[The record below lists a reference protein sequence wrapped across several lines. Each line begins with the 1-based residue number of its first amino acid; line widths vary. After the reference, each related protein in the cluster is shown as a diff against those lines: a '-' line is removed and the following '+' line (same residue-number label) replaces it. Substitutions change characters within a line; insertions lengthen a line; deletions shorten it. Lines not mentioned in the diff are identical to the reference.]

1 MSRLPAGPLTFLL
14 SDIEG
19 STQLWDSNPQAMRRA
34 LEQHDALVSGA
45 IKQHRGTVHRDRG
58 EGDSFF
64 ATFRS
69 ARDAVAAACT
79 TQRALHKAAWPEN
92 AIVRVRIAINSGEA
106 EPDFWHPIIN
116 RCARLRTLAHGGQT
130 LLSAATEALVR
141 DTLPRGASLRSLGEQ
156 RLRDLSRPERVF
168 QLLHPDLPADFPALP
183 SLGAFPNNLPIQL
196 TSFIGREGD
205 LAKVREL
212 LLRASLLTLTGA
224 AGCGKTRMAI
234 QVAADVLDCFVDGV
248 WLVDLAPVA
257 NPALVVQSMA
267 STLCLREQPGSTILQ
282 TLIAH
287 LQPRRSLLILDNCE
301 HVVEACARLAEEL
314 LHACPSLK
322 VLATSREA
330 LNVGGEIAWRVP
342 SLSLP
347 EVDRGFTTDGLAK
360 SEAVRLFIDRAM
372 LSHPNFTLT
381 QDNATPIAQICKR
394 LDGIPLAIELAAA
407 RVKMMPADEI
417 LSRLEDRFR
426 LLTGGSRTA
435 LPRQQTLRAA
445 VEWSYKLLIP
455 PERIL
460 FDRLSVFA
468 GSFDLEAAEA
478 VCAGDHAEPESIL
491 DHLSHL
497 VDKSL
502 VVSSEDGPGAGMFR
516 LLETLRQYG
525 SELLARTADA
535 DETRRRHAAYFLALF
550 EDVEQKLRGPE
561 QRTWLTRLEEGHDNV
576 RAALRWMADSG
587 DVERELRLAG
597 AMVRFWH
604 TRGYFTEGRQW
615 LAGALGRSSGSSPAR
630 AKALLAAARLA
641 HAQGDYEASTQ
652 SAEKSLS
659 MWRELGDATGLA
671 HCLNSLGS
679 VAYER
684 GDLENAHRYWEQSLA
699 VARQLGDGVGI
710 ARALNNLGSLSYE
723 REDYEAARSLHEE
736 SLALRREHNDQWGLA
751 MSLGNLGDAL
761 FRLGDHTAARS
772 LYVESL
778 SIRRELGDPHGI
790 ASGLERFAVLSCAH
804 GQPRRALHLAA
815 AAAALRRTLGTPLY
829 PSDLAR
835 LERRLEEAR
844 RALGPAAEA
853 AWAEG
858 TEMDLNEAVEYA
870 LAAEGIEVSSASQG

>member
-1 MSRLPAGPLTFLL
+1 MSRLPAGALTFLL

-141 DTLPRGASLRSLGEQ
+141 DTLPRGASLRSLGEH

-183 SLGAFPNNLPIQL
+183 SLRAFPNNLPIQL

-267 STLCLREQPGSTILQ
+267 STLCVREQPGSTILQ

-502 VVSSEDGPGAGMFR
+502 VVSSEDGPAAGMFR

-790 ASGLERFAVLSCAH
+790 ASGLERFAVLSCAD